1 MATHSSIVAWRI
13 PWTEEPGGLQS
24 MEVTKSRTL
33 LSARTH
39 THTHAHFNVYTPF
52 LLAQTPCS
60 INMEILLLLIK
71 EILYSHHRVNEHISI
86 IIT

>member
-1 MATHSSIVAWRI
+1 MDRGAWWATVHGGHKESDT
-13 PWTEEPGGLQS
+13 TE
-24 MEVTKSRTL
+24 
-33 LSARTH
+33 RTH

-60 INMEILLLLIK
+60 INMEILSLLIK